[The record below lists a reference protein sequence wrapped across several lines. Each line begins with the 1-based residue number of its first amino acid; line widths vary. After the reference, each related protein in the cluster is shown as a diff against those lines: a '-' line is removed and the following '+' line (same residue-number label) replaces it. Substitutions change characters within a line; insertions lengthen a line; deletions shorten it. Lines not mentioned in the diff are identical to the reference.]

1 MLSAPQASAIVLDH
15 LADVIRMDG
24 RPERF
29 VVQSCERSAKGDYWV
44 VRCNSEDCVVHG
56 KTEYCYVGVNAYL
69 VNAISGA
76 FETVANCF
84 TIEEY
89 LHDKDDLEAA
99 AGKTYVLAPSFSGDS
114 KTAVIKLRQKL
125 AYSYPHT
132 LFLLAGA
139 GRLWLKGI
147 RRQLEHAQQILAI
160 EGIATQIELH
170 ADPLDAVLIGPE
182 TWYIDAV
189 FNALRRKPLHPGE
202 PAE

>member
-1 MLSAPQASAIVLDH
+1 MLSAHQASAIALGH

-29 VVQSCERSAKGDYWV
+29 VIQSCEPSAKGDYWV

-76 FETVANCF
+76 LETVANCF
-84 TIEEY
+84 TVEEY
-89 LHDKDDLEAA
+89 LQDKDDLHAA
-99 AGKTYVLAPSFSGDS
+99 AGKTYVLAPAFTRESR
-114 KTAVIKLRQKL
+114 TAVITLRQKL
-125 AYSYPHT
+125 AYSYPDT

-147 RRQLEHAQQILAI
+147 RRQLEDARQLLAS
-160 EGIATQIELH
+160 EGITTQIELH
-170 ADPLDAVLIGPE
+170 AEPLDAILIGPE
-182 TWYIDAV
+182 TWYAEAV
-189 FNALRRKPLHPGE
+189 FNALRRKPLHTGG